1 MHVKKKKK
9 KKEKKKKKKVKG
21 SQQTNKKSRGVG
33 ITDIPPP
40 LPNLTRGGVSKLS
53 QDATPGGCG
62 TRSPVTE
69 PAATSQ
75 AGSSYL
81 GTQDSSL
88 SQSPWL
94 APSRVHTQKTKSPVK
109 STRKHGQRSAR
120 DRVKAPVQDAPRPP
134 SEFF

>member
-1 MHVKKKKK
+1 MHVDRTN
-9 KKEKKKKKKVKG
+9 ERITTDASQIDGICKKKKVKG

-81 GTQDSSL
+81 GAEDSSL
-88 SQSPWL
+88 SQSPYCCG
-94 APSRVHTQKTKSPVK
+94 
-109 STRKHGQRSAR
+109 RKGICVLLRCW
-120 DRVKAPVQDAPRPP
+120 
-134 SEFF
+134 